1 MTVCHRLR
9 LPSAAARV
17 PNGETG
23 AHCVALCAKVSR
35 VVWCA
40 AGSLPGGAWRGKG
53 DGISA
58 SDGPLASR
66 PAVATPA
73 PGEFGTGWVAG
84 SQEAGLGE
92 ALRFFFF
99 CASRPR
105 LFRWAT

>member
-1 MTVCHRLR
+1 M
-9 LPSAAARV
+9 
-17 PNGETG
+17 
-23 AHCVALCAKVSR
+23 
-35 VVWCA
+35 VWCA

-84 SQEAGLGE
+84 SQEAGL
-92 ALRFFFF
+92 ARP
-99 CASRPR
+99 CASSSSARVDRGYSAGQPSIVGVS
-105 LFRWAT
+105 